1 MAGAQHGSDV
11 EIPDPI
17 EVVGGRRVVLEEGRI
32 SAFEADSRDV
42 EIVCAT
48 GNRYDADWWGVPIAG
63 LLEAADAP
71 EDTTHVVVE
80 SADGYRVAVAIVEG
94 VAGLLAFR
102 KDGRPIGE
110 TNPYTNRFVAP
121 DIEGARD
128 VKGVRRIEFHS
139 LAPSEDPDALENV
152 EPVDDRF
159 AADRDQTQ

>member
-1 MAGAQHGSDV
+1 MAGAQRDADV

-17 EVVGGRRVVLEEGRI
+17 EVVGRRRVVLGEGTI
-32 SAFEADSRDV
+32 PAFDADSRDV

-48 GNRYDADWWGVPIAG
+48 GNRYDADWWGVPIVG
-63 LLEAADAP
+63 LLDAADAP

-80 SADGYRVAVAIVEG
+80 SADGYRVAVSIVES
-94 VAGLLAFR
+94 VDGLLAFR

-110 TNPYTNRFVAP
+110 SNPYTNRFVAP

-139 LAPSEDPDALENV
+139 LAPADDPDSLENV
-152 EPVDDRF
+152 DPVDDRF